1 MAELDYRQKIQ
12 DLIERQVSNQQATD
26 REFMDYGLMKA
37 RGNLF
42 FSDDA
47 MLEYFASEKFPDDPS
62 AVARFRYKDGE
73 LIYTDYD
80 GSIKKVFEP
89 GEDVGWFEN
98 YVFPNIVPAST
109 LVADVS
115 GGMAGAGVGFKKGL
129 DLSKNIK
136 HPLAKLVVTL
146 GTTAIGGFGGN
157 FVVGGVARGGREALI
172 DMFYNLP
179 PEEIKAAFDDLLVS
193 SGFSAIPFGAGPTRN
208 VVNKF
213 IGKEDNLRYL
223 MNLRKNNQEIID
235 EAAQMGIQLTQA
247 EAADI
252 GTRAIGLQY
261 FLSRQPQIE
270 SVRKF
275 YDSRASKARE
285 AIQKLADSFGSQ
297 SGKFGDINTRV
308 ADAAKQALDKMA
320 EDRRVRATAIY
331 DSIRQAPEPA
341 LVDTSPIIKRIDDT
355 LTNPELDPDVVE
367 ALTSFK
373 NLLFDRD
380 GNQIQNLMSLHD
392 RRTGSIENLI
402 KANLGTNQG
411 SRLISLREDLTTL
424 FKAAEPNYALA
435 QRIYDPTKPAL
446 QMVERSVIGT
456 LSKAMTDKATA
467 RSVLKLFD
475 PDVSEKSLR
484 TAKETLLK
492 TDPDAFLD
500 AKKFFIVDK
509 LDDLMRQSID
519 QGLPQF
525 QQFFAKSKNARL
537 MKTMLEPEEYANFER
552 MIEILGKAMSVPKG
566 GSQTQPLL
574 AIEKS
579 LAGDTS
585 GLGMKSAKFLLAA
598 IRLPGRLIQ
607 GTIGDDLLRSI
618 AMRQADT
625 YYKAL
630 ADSLFDPD
638 AAINIERAYQ
648 YFAPLEFGV
657 KQATTRGV
665 TEGVETITAEDD
677 EYKPT
682 RDQLDRM
689 IQQQIEQQSTQTP
702 QSSLNMFDPLP
713 DASRAP
719 VPGDFDPATSA
730 IVLPRADDR
739 ELAMRLRGPLGG
751 IASLA

>member
-1 MAELDYRQKIQ
+1 MAELDYRQQIQ
-12 DLIERQVSNQQATD
+12 DLIERQVNNQQATD

-109 LVADVS
+109 LVADVG
-115 GGMAGAGVGFKKGL
+115 GGMAGAGAGFKKGL
-129 DLSKNIK
+129 DISKNIK

-157 FVVGGVARGGREALI
+157 FVVGGVARSGREALI

-297 SGKFGDINTRV
+297 SGKFGDINARV

-331 DSIRQAPEPA
+331 DSIRQAPDPV

-392 RRTGSIENLI
+392 RRAGSIENLI

-411 SRLISLREDLTTL
+411 NRLISLREDLTTL

-435 QRIYDPTKPAL
+435 QRIYDPTKPSL
-446 QMVERSVIGT
+446 QMVEHSVIGT

-467 RSVLKLFD
+467 RAVLKLFD

-677 EYKPT
+677 EYKAT

-689 IQQQIEQQSTQTP
+689 IQQQIEQQSTQPP

-719 VPGDFDPATSA
+719 VTGDFDPATSA

>member
-1 MAELDYRQKIQ
+1 
-12 DLIERQVSNQQATD
+12 
-26 REFMDYGLMKA
+26 
-37 RGNLF
+37 
-42 FSDDA
+42 
-47 MLEYFASEKFPDDPS
+47 
-62 AVARFRYKDGE
+62 
-73 LIYTDYD
+73 
-80 GSIKKVFEP
+80 
-89 GEDVGWFEN
+89 
-98 YVFPNIVPAST
+98 
-109 LVADVS
+109 
-115 GGMAGAGVGFKKGL
+115 
-129 DLSKNIK
+129 
-136 HPLAKLVVTL
+136 
-146 GTTAIGGFGGN
+146 
-157 FVVGGVARGGREALI
+157 
-172 DMFYNLP
+172 
-179 PEEIKAAFDDLLVS
+179 
-193 SGFSAIPFGAGPTRN
+193 
-208 VVNKF
+208 
-213 IGKEDNLRYL
+213 
-223 MNLRKNNQEIID
+223 
-235 EAAQMGIQLTQA
+235 
-247 EAADI
+247 
-252 GTRAIGLQY
+252 
-261 FLSRQPQIE
+261 
-270 SVRKF
+270 
-275 YDSRASKARE
+275 
-285 AIQKLADSFGSQ
+285 
-297 SGKFGDINTRV
+297 
-308 ADAAKQALDKMA
+308 
-320 EDRRVRATAIY
+320 
-331 DSIRQAPEPA
+331 
-341 LVDTSPIIKRIDDT
+341 
-355 LTNPELDPDVVE
+355 
-367 ALTSFK
+367 
-373 NLLFDRD
+373 
-380 GNQIQNLMSLHD
+380 
-392 RRTGSIENLI
+392 
-402 KANLGTNQG
+402 
-411 SRLISLREDLTTL
+411 
-424 FKAAEPNYALA
+424 
-435 QRIYDPTKPAL
+435 
-446 QMVERSVIGT
+446 
-456 LSKAMTDKATA
+456 MTDKATA
-467 RSVLKLFD
+467 RAVLKLFD

-677 EYKPT
+677 EYKAT

-689 IQQQIEQQSTQTP
+689 IQQQIEQQSIQPP
-702 QSSLNMFDPLP
+702 QSSLNMFEPLP

-719 VPGDFDPATSA
+719 VTGDFDPATSA